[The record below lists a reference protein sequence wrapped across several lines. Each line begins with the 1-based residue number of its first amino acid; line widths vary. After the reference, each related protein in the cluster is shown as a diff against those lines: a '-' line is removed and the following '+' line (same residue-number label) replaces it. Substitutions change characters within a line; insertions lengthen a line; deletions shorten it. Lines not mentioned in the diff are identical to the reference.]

1 MLNPKRDESE
11 INEEKIVDQLRSI
24 GIDMISEAG
33 SGHPGIVLGAAPIIY
48 SLYAHHLRIDP
59 ENPDFFNRDRFIMSA
74 GHGSALLYAT
84 LYMAGYPIT
93 LDDLK
98 AFRQI
103 DSITPG
109 HPEYKKTPGVE
120 MTTGPLG
127 QGFATAVGMAMA
139 EANLRARF
147 NKGKK
152 EIIDFNT
159 YVLCGDG
166 DLMEG
171 VSYEAAS
178 LAGTLKLNKLIVLY
192 DSNDI
197 CLDGPTSQ
205 CFTENVAMRFIAQG
219 WNVITVPDGNN
230 ILSIIKAIED
240 AKASTDKPTL
250 IEIKTTI
257 GKYSKLEGTNLVH
270 GSPLDKED
278 VSAIKEK
285 MQIRDIP
292 FTISQITMDDFQT
305 LIHNRCK
312 NLNDKFLKAV
322 ENMDEEDKKSL
333 MDFIEGHKSYD
344 IKDILYEAP
353 EDKAEATRVTSGK
366 ILSSIV
372 PKYSTV
378 IGGSADL
385 FSATKTYVKD
395 AGDFTSDNY
404 SGKNIFFGVREH
416 ALGAILNGFALC
428 GFHPYGSTF
437 LSFSD
442 YLKPSI
448 RMSCMMDLPVTYIF
462 THDSISVGEDGATHQ
477 PVEQLASLRA
487 TPNLEVFR
495 PADANEVIG
504 VYRAIF
510 EKKTGPSVIALS
522 RNKTPIL
529 EATKISEVAKGGYTV
544 YDPERKLTGII
555 IATGEEVHL
564 AMEVAK
570 RLQSKGLDIRVVSM
584 PCLGRFLAQDQEY
597 IDNVLPV
604 EVRKIVIEAASS
616 MSWNSIVFNN
626 KYLITLDQFGAS
638 GKKDD
643 VYKKFGFDVDS
654 LEEKV
659 ENLLK

>member
-59 ENPDFFNRDRFIMSA
+59 SNPNFFNRDRFIMSA

-240 AKASTDKPTL
+240 AKTSTDKPTL

-353 EDKAEATRVTSGK
+353 EDKAEATREVN
-366 ILSSIV
+366 ILS
-372 PKYSTV
+372 
-378 IGGSADL
+378 
-385 FSATKTYVKD
+385 
-395 AGDFTSDNY
+395 
-404 SGKNIFFGVREH
+404 
-416 ALGAILNGFALC
+416 
-428 GFHPYGSTF
+428 
-437 LSFSD
+437 
-442 YLKPSI
+442 
-448 RMSCMMDLPVTYIF
+448 
-462 THDSISVGEDGATHQ
+462 
-477 PVEQLASLRA
+477 
-487 TPNLEVFR
+487 
-495 PADANEVIG
+495 
-504 VYRAIF
+504 
-510 EKKTGPSVIALS
+510 
-522 RNKTPIL
+522 
-529 EATKISEVAKGGYTV
+529 
-544 YDPERKLTGII
+544 
-555 IATGEEVHL
+555 
-564 AMEVAK
+564 
-570 RLQSKGLDIRVVSM
+570 
-584 PCLGRFLAQDQEY
+584 
-597 IDNVLPV
+597 
-604 EVRKIVIEAASS
+604 
-616 MSWNSIVFNN
+616 
-626 KYLITLDQFGAS
+626 
-638 GKKDD
+638 
-643 VYKKFGFDVDS
+643 
-654 LEEKV
+654 
-659 ENLLK
+659 